1 MCESDADSLQ
11 HAGPHLAGTD
21 PADAATPKPI
31 LNSADSFR
39 RQHVAV
45 HEADPEENSDP
56 RREREHREIRNQPLR
71 PRSENSAAADHRRQ
85 PDISRAKELLS
96 TASASLAT
104 QGLNEQI
111 SREKGVKELL
121 VERTISIRRHATATL
136 TRLENK

>member
-1 MCESDADSLQ
+1 MWRSMRPTLKRTLTPGESANIAKS
-11 HAGPHLAGTD
+11 
-21 PADAATPKPI
+21 
-31 LNSADSFR
+31 
-39 RQHVAV
+39 
-45 HEADPEENSDP
+45 
-56 RREREHREIRNQPLR
+56 EISPLR

-85 PDISRAKELLS
+85 PDISRAKEFLS
-96 TASASLAT
+96 TASAILAT

>member
-56 RREREHREIRNQPLR
+56 RREREHREIRNQPSTPAIRELSSG
-71 PRSENSAAADHRRQ
+71 RSPAAARYLAGKRV
-85 PDISRAKELLS
+85 LS

>member
-39 RQHVAV
+39 RQHVVV

-56 RREREHREIRNQPLR
+56 RREREHREIRNQPSTPAIRELSSG
-71 PRSENSAAADHRRQ
+71 RSLAAARYLAGQKSCYLPLPPASQRR
-85 PDISRAKELLS
+85 
-96 TASASLAT
+96 
-104 QGLNEQI
+104 
-111 SREKGVKELL
+111 V
-121 VERTISIRRHATATL
+121 
-136 TRLENK
+136 

>member
-56 RREREHREIRNQPLR
+56 RREREHREISPRR
-71 PRSENSAAADHRRQ
+71 PRSENSAAADHWRQ
-85 PDISRAKELLS
+85 PDISRGKRS